1 MREHFVASERQG
13 LPLTSVADLEPGD
26 LVWVVHA
33 PLLSVP
39 LDAVQH
45 TTHAAEPNSGQFAD
59 CQVEAVTFSS
69 DTGEAASAV
78 TPPSP
83 AVLEQ
88 LNPDPRSSFL
98 CVWARLP
105 PHSR

>member
-69 DTGEAASAV
+69 DTGEACLLYTS
-78 TPPSP
+78 PSP
-83 AVLEQ
+83 R
-88 LNPDPRSSFL
+88 D
-98 CVWARLP
+98 
-105 PHSR
+105 